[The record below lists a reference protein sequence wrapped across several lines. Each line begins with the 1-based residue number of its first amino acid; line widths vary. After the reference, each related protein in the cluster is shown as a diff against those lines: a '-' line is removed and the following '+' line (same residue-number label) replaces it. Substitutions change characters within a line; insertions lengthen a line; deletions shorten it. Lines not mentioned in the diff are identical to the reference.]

1 MASIPTGALRQFPS
15 SSSSPSGS
23 KDTVAAGTVQET
35 VDAAAT
41 SPSTP
46 SANQTGTSCGILHH
60 TRTSP
65 VSVQVNSALSQSP
78 TESVAKGK
86 GKGKG
91 RRLSFG
97 NSSRKHTPNHTHDG
111 WEGMDRD
118 LAPRLRLDG
127 VEGGGQAWS
136 IARGESDIAD
146 IIPHHYQA
154 LDLDLGASN
163 AVEPNAAANS
173 RSYDQ
178 ALAHRSSPPCAAR
191 SLYAPP
197 GESPLRRR
205 RYSNTRRMVDMDD
218 RAVEQAYELSNT
230 ATQTSRQRQAS
241 NSSAYPPSFAE
252 SQFATII
259 RRQRKRRIFSPTF
272 ERLESGDAVV
282 GEEEVAQGEACAVQR
297 KGRRLSGG
305 RSRRRGHSAANRS
318 AAAHFDGKEKHH
330 HRRHSNGTY
339 PVEQCADPGAC
350 DSFHVDDAL
359 DSGSSDWEFAGWGS
373 MSMLV
378 FNQTELDSAKH
389 KVLRRPVAML
399 GQWRAFALAGNAVT
413 GSAFYSLPAVLAV
426 SGALSPIGMALAA
439 LLLWP
444 FRPILVELASA
455 LGGSDAGNF
464 TYLTNSTSGATLF
477 PLLAAAFN
485 LLDALATGAVS
496 AATAASYISAE
507 TASTTTTTTHVD
519 MKLISVLLI
528 LATSI
533 ICLMGIKDSSKVA
546 LGMISLHLV
555 TMLILIIA
563 GLISWIRMGNVQLR
577 SNWVDFFHGDA
588 VSTVSRRTLTRRSSG
603 SEKSAVRIVF
613 DATCL
618 AFVGLTGV
626 ETTPAYVASVKRG
639 SFEKALRNLHI
650 SILTEPMLALLIVAV
665 MPLSSSIGT
674 PNILASLAQN
684 STGAWL
690 RYLVL
695 TDACIVLSGGIITGV
710 VALCGTV
717 EALVSS
723 KVLPGFL
730 SWTLPRTATMANAV
744 LLFAALTMCMCATA
758 RFDLTVLSGVFSMV
772 FLCVLTCFPISLL
785 CILHSRRTLPRER
798 KASMLVIVTSLCIG
812 LVAIAGNAALAPV
825 TLAQMVAYTAVILF
839 VLLALHYRIALVKMF
854 LWTIAQ
860 EWTLWNRSSRIRKN
874 AKSKDGLNRSS
885 AWRKSIMEWI
895 RKNRSDVV
903 VYFTKTDEIS
913 TLVRVLSYIHEHEP
927 ACSRVI
933 LVHCFDRVLHIPSEL
948 EANSQLVD
956 ESFPTITVD
965 LIFVQAE
972 FTPIVVQALSDRL
985 GMPTSRMFISC
996 PSGSG
1001 IIQQADCSS
1010 NVSPSS
1016 TPSTSAANLSSH
1028 FELPEFGG
1036 LRIITSH

>member
-1 MASIPTGALRQFPS
+1 M
-15 SSSSPSGS
+15 
-23 KDTVAAGTVQET
+23 
-35 VDAAAT
+35 
-41 SPSTP
+41 
-46 SANQTGTSCGILHH
+46 
-60 TRTSP
+60 
-65 VSVQVNSALSQSP
+65 
-78 TESVAKGK
+78 
-86 GKGKG
+86 
-91 RRLSFG
+91 
-97 NSSRKHTPNHTHDG
+97 
-111 WEGMDRD
+111 
-118 LAPRLRLDG
+118 
-127 VEGGGQAWS
+127 EGGGQAWS

-146 IIPHHYQA
+146 IVPHHYQP

-163 AVEPNAAANS
+163 AVQPNAAANS

-178 ALAHRSSPPCAAR
+178 ALAHRSSPPRAAR
-191 SLYAPP
+191 SLYVPP

-205 RYSNTRRMVDMDD
+205 RHSNTPRMVVMDD
-218 RAVEQAYELSNT
+218 RAVEQAYELSNS

-259 RRQRKRRIFSPTF
+259 RRQRKRRIVSPTF

-297 KGRRLSGG
+297 KGGRLSGG

-318 AAAHFDGKEKHH
+318 AAARFDGKEKHH
-330 HRRHSNGTY
+330 HRHSNSTY
-339 PVEQCADPGAC
+339 PVEQYTDPSAC

-359 DSGSSDWEFAGWGS
+359 DSGSSDVEFAGWGS

-378 FNQTELDSAKH
+378 FNQTELESAEH

-464 TYLTNSTSGATLF
+464 TYLSNSTSGATLF

-507 TASTTTTTTHVD
+507 TMTTTTTLVD

-546 LGMISLHLV
+546 LGMVSLHLV

-563 GLISWIRMGNVQLR
+563 GLISWVRMGNVQLR

-588 VSTVSRRTLTRRSSG
+588 VSTVSRRTLTRRNGG

-674 PNILASLAQN
+674 PNILASLAQT

-723 KVLPGFL
+723 KVLPRFL

-798 KASMLVIVTSLCIG
+798 KASLLVILTSLSIG
-812 LVAIAGNAALAPV
+812 LVAIAGNAALAPI

-839 VLLALHYRIALVKMF
+839 VLLALHHRIALVKMF
-854 LWTIAQ
+854 LWTIDQ
-860 EWTLWNRSSRIRKN
+860 EWTLWNRNSRMRKN
-874 AKSKDGLNRSS
+874 AKSKDGLDRSS
-885 AWRKSIMEWI
+885 AWRKSIIAWI

-933 LVHCFDRVLHIPSEL
+933 LVHCFDRVSHIPSEL

-1001 IIQQADCSS
+1001 IIQQAQCSS

-1016 TPSTSAANLSSH
+1016 TPSTSAANLSSR
-1028 FELPEFGG
+1028 FELPDFGG
-1036 LRIITSH
+1036 LRIITGH